1 MLIYEYVYI
10 FLYINNNWCVNFIFI
25 CVNIKLLDISIENM
39 VWIKLI
45 LKFIKILVNMFC
57 CFVYIF
63 ECIKI
68 NSKIM
73 L

>member
-45 LKFIKILVNMFC
+45 LKFIKILVNMLC
-57 CFVYIF
+57 YFVYIF